1 MRNRTNIPPRDEAA
15 FINGGTAGID
25 KATPEKT
32 TQRKQNAKAKPISF
46 SLTEENLVNIDAV
59 IRDAMNAGITG
70 VGRSDV
76 VRAALIALEKLSKD
90 EVASLVRDAKLR

>member
-25 KATPEKT
+25 KATPEKAS
-32 TQRKQNAKAKPISF
+32 QRKQNTKAKPISF